1 MRVFFGIFL
10 QRGNLF
16 RMLSLFKYFGGLSG
30 IVHSA
35 HLNYKAIGP
44 SFDVE
49 LDHRSSDSNH
59 LTPKLSLFS
68 PQVRVLDFPKRKGGS
83 KANLFLK
90 TRLSGAKPLI
100 EAQKTENKVI
110 EVPTPRVLKARPPFQ
125 GKKPAGAT
133 IKMIN
138 AVKVEVLPPK
148 APKVLKARP
157 PYQGKK
163 PAGVAL
169 KAVEPVKIEAVP
181 PKAPR
186 VLKASPYP
194 KRGGPSGPLNPLK
207 PSPSKPSL
215 TAPLAPLST
224 APLAPL
230 STAPLAPLNNFNL
243 APQKRIVANI
253 PRLILLRAKIYKSAL
268 RPQRPS
274 LGGGFR
280 YPNPPSLFLGYKAL
294 FRPLLKKRVKVKRFS
309 LRRLPLLKVK
319 PSIKA
324 PASKP
329 KPASKSKRGPI
340 KRRVGYSSFGLLKML
355 NKLSKKN
362 IRNTKGAKPKGLPP
376 KGTGATKLNTTLF
389 PIKRAIATRAFLL
402 RRSLTGGPHFTPIPK
417 PKFKLFRD
425 ISLPAKDPLGM

>member
-1 MRVFFGIFL
+1 
-10 QRGNLF
+10 
-16 RMLSLFKYFGGLSG
+16 MLSLFKYFGGLSG

-90 TRLSGAKPLI
+90 TRLSRAKPLI

-125 GKKPAGAT
+125 VKKPAGAT
-133 IKMIN
+133 VKTIN

-163 PAGVAL
+163 PTGVAL
-169 KAVEPVKIEAVP
+169 KAVEPVKVEAVP

-207 PSPSKPSL
+207 PSPSKPNL
-215 TAPLAPLST
+215 
-224 APLAPL
+224 
-230 STAPLAPLNNFNL
+230 TAPLAPLNNFNL

-268 RPQRPS
+268 RPQRPP

-280 YPNPPSLFLGYKAL
+280 YPNFPSLFLGYKAL

-319 PSIKA
+319 PSIKV
-324 PASKP
+324 PSF
-329 KPASKSKRGPI
+329 KSKRGPI

-417 PKFKLFRD
+417 PRFKPFRD